1 MTDRPLSML
10 SVLLGAL
17 SIAPGSFATQPPI
30 PIAQQVNEVADY
42 LVGAMDTSA
51 QAIANP
57 NAPNVRITTC
67 DVRVENPPNDTR
79 FLYQEQARSDKL
91 SQPYRQRF
99 LQITASPDGTQVES
113 IAFKPEHPEQWIGLC
128 DRGDRE
134 IPPAQF
140 GEAVCRVF
148 LQPDGEGYVG
158 NTPEEGCPT
167 HFRGAVRITNTV
179 ILRRLTM
186 ETWDRGFDADGKQV
200 WGAIEDS
207 YQFRDIEPAE

>member
-1 MTDRPLSML
+1 ML
-10 SVLLGAL
+10 SALLGIL
-17 SIAPGSFATQPPI
+17 SIAPGSFATQPPV

-57 NAPNVRITTC
+57 NAPNVRMTTC
-67 DVRVENPPNDTR
+67 DIRVDNPPNDAR
-79 FLYQEQARSDKL
+79 FLYQEQALSDKL

-99 LQITASPDGTQVES
+99 LQITPSADGTQVES
-113 IAFKPEHPEQWIGLC
+113 IAFKPENPELWIGLC
-128 DRGDRE
+128 DRRDRE
-134 IPPAQF
+134 IPPNQF

-148 LQPDGEGYVG
+148 LRPDGDGYAG

-167 HFRGAVRITNTV
+167 NFRGAVRITNTV
-179 ILRRLTM
+179 ILRRSAM

-200 WGAIEDS
+200 WGAREDS
-207 YQFRDIEPAE
+207 YQFRDIETAAQP